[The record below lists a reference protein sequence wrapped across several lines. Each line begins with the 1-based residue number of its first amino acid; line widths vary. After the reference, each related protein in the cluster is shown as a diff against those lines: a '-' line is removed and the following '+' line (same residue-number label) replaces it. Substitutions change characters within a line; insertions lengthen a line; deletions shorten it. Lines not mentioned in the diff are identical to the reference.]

1 MTCNN
6 GNEMLL
12 VPKEKVDDCIA
23 GMARFLQ
30 SVIEGKHHLDA
41 ASITYIHVSLSC
53 MLQFDLIN
61 LNTYHDISG
70 LQDRARDAQFTYEKD
85 MAV

>member
-12 VPKEKVDDCIA
+12 VPKVKVDDCIA

-30 SVIEGKHHLDA
+30 SVIEGKQHLDA
-41 ASITYIHVSLSC
+41 GSIACIHHSLFC
-53 MLQFDLIN
+53 MLQFGLIN
-61 LNTYHDISG
+61 RDIYHDISE
-70 LQDRARDAQFTYEKD
+70 LQDRARDAQFTYERD
-85 MAV
+85 MVV